1 MTDTIKAYDAGT
13 VDVDSSG
20 VTIVPEMQVSQL
32 LIYPTVDAKV
42 SLNDSTTKEIFLPRG
57 MWTPISISRDFLCS
71 NFVITSEEAGKA
83 HWQGWVI

>member
-1 MTDTIKAYDAGT
+1 MTNTVKAYDAGT

-20 VTIVPEMQVSQL
+20 VKVVLELQISQL

-42 SLNDSTTKEIFLPRG
+42 SLNDSSTKEIFLPAG
-57 MWTPISISRDFLCS
+57 MWTPISISRDYLCT

>member
-13 VDVDSSG
+13 VDIDSTG
-20 VTIVPEMQVSQL
+20 VMVLLEMEIRQL
-32 LIYPTVDAKV
+32 LIYPTVDASV
-42 SLNDSTTKEIFLPRG
+42 TLNDGDTKSIFLPKG
-57 MWTPISISRDFLCS
+57 MWTPISISRDFLCA

>member
-1 MTDTIKAYDAGT
+1 MIENVNAYDAGSA
-13 VDVDSSG
+13 DVNSTG
-20 VTIVPEMQVSQL
+20 VKVNIELEIRQL

>member
-1 MTDTIKAYDAGT
+1 MTNTVKAYDAGT

-20 VTIVPEMQVSQL
+20 VKVVLELQISQL

-42 SLNDSTTKEIFLPRG
+42 SLNDSSTKEIFLPKG
-57 MWTPISISRDFLCS
+57 MWTPISISRNFLCS
-71 NFVITSEEAGKA
+71 NFVVISEEAGRV